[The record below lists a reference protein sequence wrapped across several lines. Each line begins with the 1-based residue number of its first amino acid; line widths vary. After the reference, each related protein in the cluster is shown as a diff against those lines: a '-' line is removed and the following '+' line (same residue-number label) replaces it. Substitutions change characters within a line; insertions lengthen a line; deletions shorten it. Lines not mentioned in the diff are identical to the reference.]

1 MVIVASAIVALA
13 GCVTQETLPQPL
25 SSAHKAE
32 AEVPEPL
39 LLDVGV
45 GIFDANVPATEK
57 EQLSEG
63 VDPDVRTAEA
73 RYMPVLLAKTL
84 QDTGYWGQVRVV
96 PRGLSGLRRQR
107 RRQGPGLER
116 RGVKLAIK
124 ATDATGHEWLSKTYH
139 GEPDTRAYKT
149 GASITR
155 DPFQNLYVQIADDL
169 AAARAKLKPAD
180 FTRIRDV
187 ARLRFES
194 ELAPFAY
201 QGYLQRQR
209 DGTYRV
215 LRLPAEDSPLDERLQ
230 QVRERDYALLD
241 TLDDQYQLS
250 ADRITDSYV
259 NWRRSNY
266 TELETETELKHSAAM
281 RMLLGAA
288 AVVGG
293 IAAATNSGS
302 SSATQVAG
310 ALGVGAGIEAFKS
323 GMGQR
328 AEAKAHAES
337 LKQQTDSFSAE
348 VAPMNVEVEGK
359 VVELKGTGE
368 QQFMEW
374 RRLLKELYQNET
386 GLAGPGG
393 GRRAC
398 QALSRAQATMFE
410 AGYEIVDRFVLT
422 RRLGG
427 RDQAPVWEA
436 LDRGNGVLVVLKLR
450 RAIPPASRRNSRRC
464 APSSIRAY
472 CGHANSCAAV
482 KFPCS
487 SRIWPRP
494 ATLHVCAGARTTI
507 SCRHCCRWRRRSAT
521 CTSAGSCTATS
532 RRPMS

>member
-1 MVIVASAIVALA
+1 MKTSGGLLVIVMSVIVALA

-39 LLDVGV
+39 LLDIGV
-45 GIFDANVPATEK
+45 GIFDGNVPATEK
-57 EQLSEG
+57 EQQSEG
-63 VDPDVRTAEA
+63 VDPDVRAAEA

-96 PRGLSGLRRQR
+96 PRGLTDFDLNVDGKILVSNGEEL
-107 RRQGPGLER
+107 
-116 RGVKLAIK
+116 KLSIK
-124 ATDATGHEWLSKTYH
+124 ATDATGHEWLSKTYQ

-149 GASITR
+149 NASTTR
-155 DPFQNLYVQIADDL
+155 DPFQNLYVQVADDL
-169 AAARAKLKPAD
+169 AAVRAKLKPAD
-180 FTRIRDV
+180 FTRIRNV
-187 ARLRFES
+187 ARLRFDS

-250 ADRITDSYV
+250 ADRINDSYV
-259 NWRRSNY
+259 SWRRSNY
-266 TELETETELKHSAAM
+266 TELETESDLKHSAAM

-302 SSATQVAG
+302 SPAAQVGGSVATI
-310 ALGVGAGIEAFKS
+310 AGIEAFKS

-337 LKQQTDSFSAE
+337 LKQQTESFSAE
-348 VAPMNVEVEGK
+348 VAPMNIEVEGK

-374 RRLLKELYQNET
+374 RRLLKELYQSET
-386 GLAGPGG
+386 GLAGP
-393 GRRAC
+393 A
-398 QALSRAQATMFE
+398 AAD
-410 AGYEIVDRFVLT
+410 V
-422 RRLGG
+422 
-427 RDQAPVWEA
+427 
-436 LDRGNGVLVVLKLR
+436 
-450 RAIPPASRRNSRRC
+450 PAK
-464 APSSIRAY
+464 P
-472 CGHANSCAAV
+472 
-482 KFPCS
+482 
-487 SRIWPRP
+487 
-494 ATLHVCAGARTTI
+494 
-507 SCRHCCRWRRRSAT
+507 
-521 CTSAGSCTATS
+521 
-532 RRPMS
+532 

>member
-1 MVIVASAIVALA
+1 MLASAAVALA

-25 SSAHKAE
+25 SSAHKAA

-57 EQLSEG
+57 DQKAADI
-63 VDPDVRTAEA
+63 DPDVRAAEA

-96 PRGLSGLRRQR
+96 PRGLADFDL
-107 RRQGPGLER
+107 QGAGKILVSNGEQL
-116 RGVKLAIK
+116 KLAIT
-124 ATDATGHEWLSKTYH
+124 ATDATGHEWLSKTYR
-139 GEPDTRAYKT
+139 GEPDTRSYKT
-149 GASITR
+149 GASTTR

-169 AAARAKLKPAD
+169 GAIRAKLKPAD
-180 FTRIRDV
+180 FSRIRDV
-187 ARLRFES
+187 ARLRFDS

-201 QGYLQRQR
+201 QGYLQRQK

-215 LRLPAEDSPLDERLQ
+215 LRLPAEDSPLDQRLQ

-250 ADRITDSYV
+250 ADKISDSYV

-266 TELETETELKHSAAM
+266 SELEQETELKHSAAM

-293 IAAATNSGS
+293 IAAASSSNS
-302 SSATQVAG
+302 SSATQIAG

-337 LKQQTDSFSAE
+337 LKQQTESFSAE
-348 VAPMNVEVEGK
+348 VAPLNIDVEGK

-386 GLAGPGG
+386 GLAGP
-393 GRRAC
+393 A
-398 QALSRAQATMFE
+398 AAD
-410 AGYEIVDRFVLT
+410 V
-422 RRLGG
+422 
-427 RDQAPVWEA
+427 
-436 LDRGNGVLVVLKLR
+436 
-450 RAIPPASRRNSRRC
+450 PAK
-464 APSSIRAY
+464 P
-472 CGHANSCAAV
+472 
-482 KFPCS
+482 
-487 SRIWPRP
+487 
-494 ATLHVCAGARTTI
+494 
-507 SCRHCCRWRRRSAT
+507 
-521 CTSAGSCTATS
+521 
-532 RRPMS
+532 

>member
-1 MVIVASAIVALA
+1 VSTARWLTAGVAGVLMALA

-25 SSAHKAE
+25 SSAHKTE
-32 AEVPEPL
+32 AEVPEPM
-39 LLDVGV
+39 LLDIGV
-45 GIFDANVPATEK
+45 GIFEANVPATEK

-63 VDPDVRTAEA
+63 IDPDVRKAEA

-96 PRGLSGLRRQR
+96 PH
-107 RRQGPGLER
+107 
-116 RGVKLAIK
+116 GVTDFDLNVDGKILVSNGEELKLAIT
-124 ATDATGHEWLSKTYH
+124 ATDASGHEWLDKTYK
-139 GEPDTRAYKT
+139 GEPDTRSYKS
-149 GASITR
+149 GASATR

-180 FTRIRDV
+180 FTRIRNV
-187 ARLRFES
+187 ARLRFDS

-201 QGYLQRQR
+201 QGYLQHNK

-250 ADRITDSYV
+250 ADKISDSYV

-266 TELETETELKHSAAM
+266 SELETETELKHSAAL

-374 RRLLKELYQNET
+374 RRLLRELYQNET
-386 GLAGPGG
+386 GLAGP
-393 GRRAC
+393 A
-398 QALSRAQATMFE
+398 AAD
-410 AGYEIVDRFVLT
+410 V
-422 RRLGG
+422 
-427 RDQAPVWEA
+427 
-436 LDRGNGVLVVLKLR
+436 
-450 RAIPPASRRNSRRC
+450 PAK
-464 APSSIRAY
+464 P
-472 CGHANSCAAV
+472 
-482 KFPCS
+482 
-487 SRIWPRP
+487 
-494 ATLHVCAGARTTI
+494 
-507 SCRHCCRWRRRSAT
+507 
-521 CTSAGSCTATS
+521 
-532 RRPMS
+532 